1 MSSKV
6 DHTALKFNQASI
18 IALLIL
24 AYLFNAVWL
33 VAFVALVMLVGT
45 VWPGAGLFKLLY
57 GRGVRPLGWLKP
69 DVKVDDPQPHL
80 FAQGVG
86 GIVLLLAL
94 VGFGLGSALTGWG
107 LVAVVIVLA
116 AVNLFFAFCLGCF
129 IYFQLARRG
138 VRANLPSWR

>member
-1 MSSKV
+1 MTPKV
-6 DHTALKFNQASI
+6 DHTALKVNQAAI
-18 IALLIL
+18 IGLLIL
-24 AYLFNAVWL
+24 AFIFNAVWL

-45 VWPGAGLFKLLY
+45 VWPGAGLFKLVY
-57 GRGVRPLGWLKP
+57 GRGLRPLGWLKP
-69 DVKVDDPQPHL
+69 DIRTDDPQPHL

-94 VGFGLGSALTGWG
+94 VGFALGSALTGWG
-107 LVAVVIVLA
+107 LVIVVVVLA

-138 VRANLPSWR
+138 VRANLPSWG